1 MDIKD
6 KIVLITGASSDIGA
20 ATAKVFDKAGAKL
33 AIAARRREKLEEVA
47 NELHNALILETDLS
61 DESKVA
67 EMIDATVRHFGRI
80 DILINNAA
88 AIIVSPAVKVISKDL
103 LQAFKTNLIAPVIA
117 TQKVIEF
124 MKPDNGIHII
134 NIGSPGFMMGIPF
147 YAPYVC
153 SKAAFS
159 AWTRTIQA
167 EFGGTNI
174 VVSEY
179 FPGYVRTDSRP
190 ESRIGEVEQDF
201 LMSERQNAIT
211 RYFTKPQSPEEIARQ
226 LLKLAQYPKPLTY
239 SSLSVRIGAWI
250 ALFPS
255 FRLNLSKEMAAT
267 ARRKQTNFFLALQA
281 ESKRVNE

>member
-6 KIVLITGASSDIGA
+6 KVVLITGASSGIGA
-20 ATAKVFDKAGAKL
+20 ATAKAFDKAGAKL

-67 EMIDATVRHFGRI
+67 EMVDATVRHFGRI

-88 AIIVSPAVKVISKDL
+88 GIIVSTAVKVISKDL

-190 ESRIGEVEQDF
+190 ESKIGGGGTGFPDVGKAECH
-201 LMSERQNAIT
+201 
-211 RYFTKPQSPEEIARQ
+211 
-226 LLKLAQYPKPLTY
+226 YPVFYKTPV
-239 SSLSVRIGAWI
+239 S
-250 ALFPS
+250 
-255 FRLNLSKEMAAT
+255 
-267 ARRKQTNFFLALQA
+267 
-281 ESKRVNE
+281 